1 MSKVHGDELLVKLEA
16 LADLAEHDG
25 NPLQEPLRQALQLCR
40 EQQHRIERMLR
51 IADGFNAAALGHS
64 TSALRR
70 QRSRLEKVARIADR
84 YQELMHE
91 QNLHL
96 SQASSVDPLT
106 GLANRRQID
115 AVLGD
120 ELARAHRRGQALC
133 VAMLDVDH
141 FKQINDS
148 FGHAVGDRAL
158 TSLAQVLKA
167 SLREQDFCGR
177 WGGEEFVL
185 VLPGSTTAGARTTLE
200 RVLSAIRQ
208 LEVDTGQGLVR
219 MTASAGLAQRLPA
232 EAAQDLVRRADI
244 ALLMAKRNG
253 RDRIELA
260 PEAAAA
266 GSEAESFSDV
276 PERRTQTPRI

>member
-96 SQASSVDPLT
+96 TQASSVDPLT

-115 AVLGD
+115 SVLGD

-141 FKQINDS
+141 FKHINDG

-260 PEAAAA
+260 PEAASA
-266 GSEAESFSDV
+266 GGA
-276 PERRTQTPRI
+276 